1 MSKNSKKKLEKVFQ
15 VKDPKEKWKL
25 IYQFY
30 DEKAL
35 RIIDSQL
42 IVENKDFLIKTLNE
56 FNEKIDAK
64 LKKSKPVNSNVA
76 RSFLIIHQAMLNY
89 YDIRELKYLEAQ
101 IRLFLFFY
109 FISYLLFH
117 MYHFMF
123 NCCFNSFFVEITFI

>member
-1 MSKNSKKKLEKVFQ
+1 MSTKNKKLLEKTFQ

-64 LKKSKPVNSNVA
+64 LKKSKPHSSLTLKMQLKLLKLQTLGGL
-76 RSFLIIHQAMLNY
+76 RFMRILKPKIIY
-89 YDIRELKYLEAQ
+89 
-101 IRLFLFFY
+101 
-109 FISYLLFH
+109 
-117 MYHFMF
+117 
-123 NCCFNSFFVEITFI
+123 